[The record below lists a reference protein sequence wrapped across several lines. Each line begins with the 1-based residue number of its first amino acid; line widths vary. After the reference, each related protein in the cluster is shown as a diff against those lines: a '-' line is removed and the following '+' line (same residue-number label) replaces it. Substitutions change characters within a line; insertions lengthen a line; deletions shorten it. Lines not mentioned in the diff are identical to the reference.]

1 MRSQN
6 LRFFVIQNL
15 ILQIMKKIKLL
26 LIAVLF
32 PFFTFA
38 QGGGVEIV
46 PFVGYMFGGSVNF
59 YEGKLD
65 ITDGMDYGLSLIVP
79 IRDVLDVEIN
89 YTGMSS
95 EARFTAYRDYPGYSD
110 EKTAISTNYF
120 QIGVLKALS
129 LNNPKIK
136 PFGSLSLGA
145 TLFSLQDYTDTWR
158 FSVALGLGVKFMFT
172 NHIGIMIRGRLL
184 MPMSF
189 GGVGGYCGIG
199 TGGSSCGL
207 SLNGYVQPLQG
218 DFNAGLIIKIG
229 N

>member
-1 MRSQN
+1 MK
-6 LRFFVIQNL
+6 
-15 ILQIMKKIKLL
+15 IMKKIKLL

-95 EARFTAYRDYPGYSD
+95 EARFTA
-110 EKTAISTNYF
+110 
-120 QIGVLKALS
+120 
-129 LNNPKIK
+129 
-136 PFGSLSLGA
+136 
-145 TLFSLQDYTDTWR
+145 
-158 FSVALGLGVKFMFT
+158 
-172 NHIGIMIRGRLL
+172 
-184 MPMSF
+184 
-189 GGVGGYCGIG
+189 
-199 TGGSSCGL
+199 
-207 SLNGYVQPLQG
+207 
-218 DFNAGLIIKIG
+218 
-229 N
+229 